1 MEISITIAIIV
12 ITSGVSLMTMQKPD
26 SLYKLMMNPYM
37 ITQRGQY
44 YRLLTSGFIHRDHMH
59 LIFNMFS
66 FYFFGTQLEY
76 IFQSIFG
83 ESGSIYFIA
92 LYLMGIVVSDLPTLL
107 KHRNNHAY
115 NSLGASGAVSA
126 VIFACILFLPLQ
138 DICLYGVLCF
148 PGFILGAVYLIYSYF
163 SAKKSRDGINH
174 DAHLYGALFGILFC
188 IVLYP
193 DSIRIFIEQM
203 SEWSGNPFSF

>member
-1 MEISITIAIIV
+1 MELNITLILIIATVGI
-12 ITSGVSLMTMQKPD
+12 
-26 SLYKLMMNPYM
+26 SLYAMNQSAVLFGFMMNPYM

-44 YRLLTSGFIHRDHMH
+44 YRLVTSGFIHKDHMH
-59 LIFNMFS
+59 LLFNMFS

-76 IFQSIFG
+76 IFQYIFG
-83 ESGSIYFIA
+83 GTMGSVYFIL
-92 LYLMGIVVSDLPTLL
+92 LYILGIVISDIPTLI
-107 KHRNNHAY
+107 KHRNNHGY

-126 VIFACILFLPLQ
+126 VIFACILFQPLQ
-138 DICLYGVLCF
+138 DICLYAVLCF
-148 PGFILGAVYLIYSYF
+148 PGFILGTLYLIYSYI
-163 SAKKSRDGINH
+163 SAKKSRDSINH

-203 SEWSGNPFSF
+203 KDWKLF